1 MLHFKNMT
9 NNNQKYNNNNGLNNY
24 LSGLRGRVA
33 FFIFLFVRPFI
44 LTVFIAMVI
53 YAMSNCLDIS
63 VMVLALDPLLFCTLI
78 PIKSYSN
85 TETEKAKIL
94 SDNKKKSGI
103 YM

>member
-1 MLHFKNMT
+1 MT
-9 NNNQKYNNNNGLNNY
+9 NNNQKYNNGLNPNY

-33 FFIFLFVRPFI
+33 FFIFLFVRSFI

-63 VMVLALDPLLFCTLI
+63 VMVLALDPLLLCALI
-78 PIKSYSN
+78 PITSYSN
-85 TETEKAKIL
+85 AETEKAKIL
-94 SDNKKKSGI
+94 SENKKKAGI